1 MFKFEAS
8 SSPNGYTQLPNAI
21 LRAKNLSPSSKCLY
35 ALLLDYARQDGH
47 CFPGQ
52 QRMAEDL
59 GVSKKSIGKWL
70 QELSRFGLITS
81 KRRGLTKTNV
91 YHLVFPEG
99 NILPFC
105 DNHPSPPEGNILPLT
120 KKQKEQDPVKNKQD
134 PSVAR
139 LISLGVSLKKSKEL
153 LNTFG
158 NGAIHRQIQWLP
170 FRSPTR
176 NAPGLL
182 IRALENNFP
191 APSAME
197 TPVQRTGSGQ
207 PADLKNIFAQL
218 RDTK

>member
-1 MFKFEAS
+1 MFKLTAPKGF
-8 SSPNGYTQLPNAI
+8 TKLPNAI
-21 LRAKNLSPSSKCLY
+21 LFAPKLSPASKTLY
-35 ALLLDYARQDGH
+35 LLLVNYSRQDGH

-59 GVSKKSIGKWL
+59 GVSRKSIGKWL

-91 YHLVFPEG
+91 YHLVSPEG

-120 KKQKEQDPVKNKQD
+120 KKQKEQDPVNKKQD
-134 PSVAR
+134 PSSVAR
-139 LISLGVSLKKSKEL
+139 LISLGVSPKKSKEL
-153 LNTFG
+153 LDTFG
-158 NGAIHRQIQWLP
+158 NGAIHRQLQWLP
-170 FRSPTR
+170 YRSPTR
-176 NAPGLL
+176 NVPGLL
-182 IRALENNFP
+182 ICALEQNYA

-207 PADLKNIFAQL
+207 PEDLKNIFAQL